1 MIRVFASSQ
10 NRDFA
15 KKTLDQFV
23 EVMNIEEGPALP
35 PGTETTQDGKPGGS
49 KDNSI

>member
-1 MIRVFASSQ
+1 MIRLNSISQ

-23 EVMNIEEGPALP
+23 EIMNIEEGPPAAP
-35 PGTETTQDGKPGGS
+35 TETSPSAKPVDP
-49 KDNSI
+49 KNSI